1 MSESPTGP
9 LGGSS
14 PGPKKRTR
22 LGPAEAARLLSDDW
36 EGRSYLA
43 LDVETTGLDLRR
55 CRIVEIGA
63 ILFTPREGGFG
74 GRSIDR
80 LVDPGMPM
88 PREVIAIHGITDE
101 DVRGA
106 PSFGQIADD
115 FLALTEGAILVAHN
129 AAFDLG
135 FIQSELA
142 ASGRPPLANLV
153 LDSLVLA
160 RAAFKGLPSYSL
172 PRLAASL
179 HIATRRSHRALD
191 DAIVA
196 AKVFV
201 EAGRRLRPEA

>member
-1 MSESPTGP
+1 MKTG
-9 LGGSS
+9 
-14 PGPKKRTR
+14 R

-36 EGRSYLA
+36 ESRSYLA
-43 LDVETTGLDLRR
+43 LDVETTGLDVRR
-55 CRIVEIGA
+55 CRIVELGA
-63 ILFTPREGGFG
+63 ILFSPREGDFE
-74 GRSIDR
+74 GRSIER
-80 LVDPGMPM
+80 LVNPGMPM

-106 PSFGQIADD
+106 PSFADIADD
-115 FLALTEGAILVAHN
+115 FLALARGAILVAHN
-129 AAFDLG
+129 APFDLG

-142 ASGRPPLANLV
+142 GSGRPALDNPV

-160 RAAFKGLPSYSL
+160 RAAFKGLPSFSL

-201 EAGRRLRPEA
+201 EAGRRLRPGA

>member
-1 MSESPTGP
+1 MKTG
-9 LGGSS
+9 
-14 PGPKKRTR
+14 R

-36 EGRSYLA
+36 ESRSYLA
-43 LDVETTGLDLRR
+43 LDVETTGLDVRR
-55 CRIVEIGA
+55 CRIVELGA
-63 ILFTPREGGFG
+63 ILFSPREGDFE
-74 GRSIDR
+74 GRSIER
-80 LVDPGMPM
+80 LVNPGMPM
-88 PREVIAIHGITDE
+88 PREVIAIHGIADE

-106 PSFGQIADD
+106 PSFADIADD
-115 FLALTEGAILVAHN
+115 FLALARGAILVAHN
-129 AAFDLG
+129 APFDLG

-142 ASGRPPLANLV
+142 GSGRPALDNPV

-160 RAAFKGLPSYSL
+160 RAAFKGLPSFSL

-201 EAGRRLRPEA
+201 EAGRRLRPGA